1 MQIDR
6 LTIKNFTC
14 FESREFTFNPRFNLL
29 VGENGAGKSSILRA
43 LSVGIGSWFIGTKGP
58 GEQQGIF
65 VDDVRA
71 VPRGHGGDYPTF
83 EKQFPA
89 HVGCSGVIEDGPLTW
104 FRELLTENGRTTTA
118 GAKTI
123 RDVASQFE
131 TKVREGSSLRLPLI
145 LYLGTERLWFERGY
159 QEKTRQR
166 RLPSRLDGYR
176 DCLNATIQE
185 KELVD
190 WIADESLVK
199 LQRGGDSQTP
209 LDLVVN
215 AIAACVEGADS
226 IYYDAQ
232 ARRAV
237 VRMKDRQSQLLSNL
251 SDGQRIMLT
260 MVGDMARR
268 IIQLNPQLG
277 PSALTETRGVV
288 LIDELDLHLHPR
300 WQRHIIQDLKRT
312 FPSIQFIATTHSPQ
326 LVGQAKPGE
335 IIVLAEDGAFNP
347 PRSFGLDSSQALT
360 EVMNSPSRDSGIQAL
375 LDHVYRSIDAEEF
388 EQDRRALASVIQETG
403 PNDPEVIKA
412 QTLMRFVESGSR
424 G

>member
-6 LTIKNFTC
+6 LTVKNFAC
-14 FESREFTFNPRFNLL
+14 FESREFKFNPRFNLL
-29 VGENGAGKSSILRA
+29 VGENGAGKSSVLRA
-43 LSVGIGSWFIGTKGP
+43 LQVGIGSWFIGTSGP

-65 VDDVRA
+65 VEDVRA
-71 VPRGHGGDYPTF
+71 ALRGHSGDYPTF

-89 HVGCSGVIEDGPLTW
+89 SVECAGEIAGQKLTW
-104 FRELLTENGRTTTA
+104 SRELQSENGRTTTA

-123 RDVASQFE
+123 REAASQLE
-131 TKVREGSSLRLPLI
+131 HKVREGDPVQLPLL
-145 LYLGTERLWFERGY
+145 LYYGPDRLWFEKGH
-159 QEKTRQR
+159 QERTQKR

-176 DCLNATIQE
+176 DCLTSTIQE
-185 KELVD
+185 TDLVD
-190 WIADESLVK
+190 WIADQSLVK
-199 LQRGGDSQTP
+199 FQRKDDGP
-209 LDLVVN
+209 ALLDLVVA
-215 AIAACVEGADS
+215 AIATCVEGAES
-226 IYYDAQ
+226 VKYDAHL
-232 ARRAV
+232 RRLV
-237 VRMKDRQSQLLSNL
+237 VHMKDGQAQFLSNL
-251 SDGQRIMLT
+251 SDGQRIMVT

-375 LDHVYRSIDAEEF
+375 LDAVYRSIDAEEF
-388 EQDRRALASVIQETG
+388 EQARNTLASVILETG
-403 PNDPEVIKA
+403 PDDPEVIKA
-412 QTLMRFVESGSR
+412 QTLMRFVESGS
-424 G
+424 